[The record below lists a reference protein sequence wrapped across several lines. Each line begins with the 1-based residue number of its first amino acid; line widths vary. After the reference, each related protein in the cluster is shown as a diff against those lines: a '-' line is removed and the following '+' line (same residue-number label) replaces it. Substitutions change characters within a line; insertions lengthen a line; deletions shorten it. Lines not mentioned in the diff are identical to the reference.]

1 MTKGLSSQASEEE
14 SVREVQDEEREG
26 NVAQERDIL
35 EEKWQESIRLKVDLR
50 LCSIA
55 GILCSLNLLDSG
67 VISSASVTSMLS
79 DLELDVGST

>member
-1 MTKGLSSQASEEE
+1 
-14 SVREVQDEEREG
+14 VREVQDEEREG